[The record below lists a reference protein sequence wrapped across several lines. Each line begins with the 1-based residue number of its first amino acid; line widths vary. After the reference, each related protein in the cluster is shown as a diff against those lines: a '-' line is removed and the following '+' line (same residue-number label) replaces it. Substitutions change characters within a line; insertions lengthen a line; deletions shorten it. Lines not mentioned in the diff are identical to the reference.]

1 MRVAGKTALIT
12 GAASGIGEGIAR
24 KLAAEG
30 ARVVVADLNE
40 SGGERVVRELQAQ
53 GGTAHFA
60 HLDVASETS
69 WEALRPLFDE
79 QFAPLDIV
87 VNAAGVLARKGHP
100 FDEITLDEWRR
111 VQSVNLDG
119 VFLGT
124 RFGVS
129 VMKRWRRGSI
139 INIGSIAGTAASRG
153 GAAYGA
159 SKGGVHNL
167 TKQAA
172 FSAAKA
178 GYGVRV
184 NSILPGYV
192 WTPAMAPRAIAEHGS
207 EEAARR
213 ALAARHP
220 INIAVDVED
229 VAWAALYL
237 ASDEARVVTG
247 TELVVDGGI
256 LATLWGVN

>member
-1 MRVAGKTALIT
+1 MRVANKTALVT
-12 GAASGIGEGIAR
+12 GGASGIGEAIAR

-30 ARVVVADLNE
+30 ARVVIADLSDE
-40 SGGERVVRELQAQ
+40 AGVRIAKELQAP
-53 GGTAHFA
+53 GRAAHYA
-60 HLDVASETS
+60 HLDVASEGS

-79 QFAPLDIV
+79 RFAPLDIV
-87 VNAAGVLARKGHP
+87 VNCAGVLARKGHP
-100 FDEITLDEWRR
+100 FDEITFDEWRR
-111 VQSVNLDG
+111 VMAVNLDG

-124 RFGVS
+124 RFGVN

-139 INIGSIAGTAASRG
+139 VNIGSIAGTGASRG

-172 FSAAKA
+172 FSAAKS
-178 GYGVRV
+178 GHGIRV
-184 NSILPGYV
+184 NSILPGYL

-213 ALAARHP
+213 ALAGRHP
-220 INIAVDVED
+220 LNQAVEVED
-229 VAWAALYL
+229 IAFAALYL
-237 ASDEARVVTG
+237 ASDESRMVTG

-256 LATLWGVN
+256 SATLWGVT